1 MKGRKTISH
10 AELVAEVIQQTR
22 SRGALDPADIKK
34 NIEKLIEKEYMER
47 DVEGRNVYS
56 YVA

>member
-1 MKGRKTISH
+1 
-10 AELVAEVIQQTR
+10 
-22 SRGALDPADIKK
+22 LDQADIKR

-47 DVEGRNVYS
+47 EEGNTYS